1 MCPFFIINYLFFRIC
16 NEFENFKSRA
26 LTVPDDSTEITELTQ
41 FIEHSRTKLIPEL
54 TQDISVSRSHMSYVL
69 SVHSCDQSIFELN
82 SVTIDWPQRL
92 EPIFDK
98 NEDILLQAGMRAE
111 KALVEK
117 RDKLKIEIEKATRF
131 VCVCVT
137 MDTIVFIVYM
147 L

>member
-1 MCPFFIINYLFFRIC
+1 MCIIPHFTPFYHVNFVFLRIC
-16 NEFENFKSRA
+16 NEFEVFKSRA

-54 TQDISVSRSHMSYVL
+54 TENISVSRSHMSYVL
-69 SVHSCDQSIFELN
+69 SVHDCDQSIFELN
-82 SVTIDWPQRL
+82 RVTIDWPQRL

-131 VCVCVT
+131 VSV
-137 MDTIVFIVYM
+137 MEPWI
-147 L
+147 

>member
-1 MCPFFIINYLFFRIC
+1 
-16 NEFENFKSRA
+16 
-26 LTVPDDSTEITELTQ
+26 
-41 FIEHSRTKLIPEL
+41 
-54 TQDISVSRSHMSYVL
+54 MSYVL

-131 VCVCVT
+131 VYVVLPWIRLCLLLHVVGEEKNSNCAVT
-137 MDTIVFIVYM
+137 LILSVSM
-147 L
+147 